1 MRKLRQRR
9 WLAHPLMSIGLLL
22 TWVFLVDD
30 FTSVG
35 QWLLG
40 VFLAFCIPFLTDRW
54 WPSLFNVKSWK
65 GLIVFAAHMVT
76 DIIKANIDV
85 AKLILSPTS
94 KLDPSYIE
102 VPYELEND
110 LGIFMLASAISLAPG
125 TVATSVDWRRKRLQ
139 VHALH
144 CEDSQALI
152 AEIKQRYE
160 QPLLEVFPC
169 SRSL

>member
-1 MRKLRQRR
+1 MKKRR
-9 WLAHPLMSIGLLL
+9 LLAHPLMTLGLLFVWL
-22 TWVFLVDD
+22 LLVDD

-35 QWLLG
+35 HWILG
-40 VFLAFCIPFLTDRW
+40 TVLALSLSYLTDHW
-54 WPSLFNVKSWK
+54 WPPLLKIHSWKSLF
-65 GLIVFAAHMVT
+65 VFMTHMLT
-76 DIIKANIDV
+76 DIVKANLDV
-85 AKLILSPTS
+85 ARLILGSTE

-102 VPYELEND
+102 VPYELENE

-125 TVATSVDWRRKRLQ
+125 TVATSVDWRKKRLQ

-144 CEDSQALI
+144 CEDSNALI

-169 SRSL
+169 SK